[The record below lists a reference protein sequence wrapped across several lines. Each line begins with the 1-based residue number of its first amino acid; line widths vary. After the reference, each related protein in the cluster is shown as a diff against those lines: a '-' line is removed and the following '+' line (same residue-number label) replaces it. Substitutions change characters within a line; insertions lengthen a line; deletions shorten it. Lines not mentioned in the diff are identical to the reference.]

1 MTGQFF
7 SLGFVGDFPGTIGCF
22 ACNCDICLQALDANV
37 SNGGDSMKVGYRRV
51 STIDQN
57 LDRQDLGAVDRVFEE
72 KVSGKNTDR
81 AALQEMIAF
90 VREGDEVIIYSIDR
104 LARDLRDLQAII
116 QTLLDK
122 NVSVTFLSERLSF
135 SSDKEDAFSV
145 LQLQMMGAFAQLE
158 RALIARRVR
167 EGIAKAKERG
177 VYKGRKKQV
186 DDAKIVS
193 LKNAGQKISEIA
205 AALGVSRMT
214 VYRALGSA
222 A

>member
-1 MTGQFF
+1 
-7 SLGFVGDFPGTIGCF
+7 
-22 ACNCDICLQALDANV
+22 
-37 SNGGDSMKVGYRRV
+37 MKVGYRRV

-57 LDRQDLGAVDRVFEE
+57 LDRQELGAVDRVFEE

-90 VREGDEVIIYSIDR
+90 VREGDEVIVHSIDR
-104 LARDLRDLQAII
+104 LARDLRDLQNIV
-116 QTLLDK
+116 QTLNDK
-122 NVSVTFLSERLSF
+122 KVTISFLSERLTF
-135 SSDKEDAFSV
+135 SADTNDPFSR
-145 LQLQMMGAFAQLE
+145 LQLQMIGCIAEFE
-158 RALIARRVR
+158 RNIIRKRQS

-186 DDAKIVS
+186 DDAKIVA

-214 VYRALGSA
+214 VYRALGNA